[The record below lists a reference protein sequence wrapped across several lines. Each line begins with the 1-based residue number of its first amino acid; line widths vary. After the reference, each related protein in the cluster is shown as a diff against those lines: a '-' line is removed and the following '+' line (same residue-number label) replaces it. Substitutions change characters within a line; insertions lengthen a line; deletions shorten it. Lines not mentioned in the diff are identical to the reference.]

1 MLNELREIKSD
12 MALLKNLSAE
22 VSQIRESIQ
31 LPQTAVKQG
40 LSSPGF
46 RNYASATLNAHFL
59 GIGPITIQDR
69 EGEQLNSSK
78 DLHHIVFPS
87 RQEFNEGDASTV
99 SRAILKLLHP
109 CYRCGSSEHF
119 FAGCRAK
126 AVNSSRDAY
135 LNERGLLPRDME

>member
-1 MLNELREIKSD
+1 

-31 LPQTAVKQG
+31 LSQTAVEQG

-46 RNYASATLNAHFL
+46 RNYASATH
-59 GIGPITIQDR
+59 P
-69 EGEQLNSSK
+69 EC
-78 DLHHIVFPS
+78 PS
-87 RQEFNEGDASTV
+87 PWYWPHYNPGQRGRTAQFQQGFAPHRLSTQTRSQQRRCFNCQQSDTENYCT
-99 SRAILKLLHP
+99 H
-109 CYRCGSSEHF
+109 CYRYGSSEHF
-119 FAGCRAK
+119 FAGCRAR